1 MRRTTGYQVPN
12 FNLRGA
18 GALASAT
25 ALIIVLLVI
34 GTASF
39 VYIRP
44 GYVGVLFDARSREVT
59 VGYPQPGFGFK
70 VPLTQM
76 VQEYPVGTQV
86 LTMVAKTT
94 EGKVIG
100 DDSVKAQSIEG
111 QDIFI
116 DVTIKYH
123 VIAERAADLYK
134 KWQGANISYIEENAV
149 RRGARSVVPIVAGGM
164 TVIGLYG
171 NERDTLEKKSFV
183 LMKDAL
189 ASDFIELEAVQ
200 IGEVH
205 ISDALKASLDQK
217 VAAQQA
223 AEQAKFALDK
233 AQTEA
238 LTAAAVAKGKADARA
253 AEATGESNYAA
264 IVAKGQADARRIA
277 ADAEAYYN
285 DTVAKSLTPELV
297 QLKAIEH
304 LSDKINVILAPSGST
319 PIIGLDSLL
328 RKQDTPA
335 ILPTPAYVVPAPAVV
350 PTPAPATK

>member
-1 MRRTTGYQVPN
+1 MRRDPGYRAPSFN
-12 FNLRGA
+12 FAGA

-25 ALIIVLLVI
+25 ALIIVLLVV
-34 GTASF
+34 GFASF
-39 VYIRP
+39 VNIRP
-44 GYVGVLFDARSREVT
+44 GYVGVLFDARSGEVK
-59 VGYPQPGFGFK
+59 VGFPQPGFGFK
-70 VPLTQM
+70 VPLTQF

-94 EGKVIG
+94 EGKVVG
-100 DDSVKAQSIEG
+100 DDSIKAQSVEG

-123 VIAERAADLYK
+123 VMPERAADLYK
-134 KWQGANISYIEENAV
+134 KWQGRDIGYIEENAV
-149 RRGARSVVPIVAGGM
+149 RRLARSVVPIVAGKM
-164 TVIGLYG
+164 TVIGIYG
-171 NERDTLEKKSFV
+171 NDRDTLEKNSFA
-183 LMKDAL
+183 LLKDSL
-189 ASDFIELEAVQ
+189 AADFIEVEAVQ

-253 AEATGESNYAA
+253 AEALGESNYAA
-264 IVAKGQADARRIA
+264 IIAKGQADARRIS
-277 ADAEAYYN
+277 ADAEGYYN
-285 DTVAKSLTPELV
+285 NTVSKSLTPELV

-304 LSDKINVILAPSGST
+304 LSDKISVVLAPSGTT

-328 RKQDTPA
+328 RTQGA
-335 ILPTPAYVVPAPAVV
+335 AVLPGAEPTTTAPGTV
-350 PTPAPATK
+350 PTPAPAK